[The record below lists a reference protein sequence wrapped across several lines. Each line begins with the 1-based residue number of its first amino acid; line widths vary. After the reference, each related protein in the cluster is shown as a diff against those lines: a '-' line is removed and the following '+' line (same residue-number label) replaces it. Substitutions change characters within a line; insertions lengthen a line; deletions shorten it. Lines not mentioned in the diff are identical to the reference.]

1 MNKQVVNSL
10 NAQPDTGRT
19 GHVAAGKRRT
29 LRFVSILFIEILVTM
44 LLVLVSYVAFL
55 LVLQIVFPAG
65 STGGLIGEKHS
76 PDESAGLAQRVMRS
90 LFLLDGEQESSWG
103 KAVDLAAV
111 LAQSYKTVKSKSADT
126 IVWKSTKLGMPLYDH
141 DAVQTFEKSS
151 ATIAFDET
159 NQIEMGEN
167 TLVVIKRMGQ
177 DRSLPD
183 KRSFFVVVD
192 GELRGK
198 IMGAGANSVDLQVTL
213 PGAVAQIQSPQKNA
227 GASDFKIKV
236 KPDKSAVI
244 TVYTGSA
251 KIASA
256 GGTHQVGE
264 HQGITIGPDGA
275 FRPAGPLPDAP
286 VPTAPSQDRG
296 FVYGGLPPRI
306 EFSWLALSKV
316 SRYRFQLASD
326 PEFRQRIVD
335 ETVTKPGFAGNALS
349 SGDYYWKVSALSG
362 DFESSYSATWHFQ
375 VRQALEP
382 PALTVK
388 FPPGVMYR
396 SDYILR
402 GTTEPGAEVFVN
414 GINVNPAADG
424 TFSYQGTLKQGINAI
439 VVKAVADVYN
449 EAYRSQIV
457 YGKF

>member
-1 MNKQVVNSL
+1 MVV
-10 NAQPDTGRT
+10 
-19 GHVAAGKRRT
+19 
-29 LRFVSILFIEILVTM
+29 
-44 LLVLVSYVAFL
+44 VLVSYVVFL
-55 LVLQIVFPAG
+55 QVLQIVFPTG
-65 STGGLIGEKHS
+65 STVGLIGEKHS
-76 PDESAGLAQRVMRS
+76 PDESTGLAQRVVRN
-90 LFLLDGEQESSWG
+90 LLLSHGEQESSLE

-111 LAQSYKTVKSKSADT
+111 LTQSYKTVKSKRADT

-159 NQIEMGEN
+159 NHIEMGEN
-167 TLVVIKRMGQ
+167 TLVVIKRMEK
-177 DRSLPD
+177 DRLLQD

-198 IMGAGANSVDLQVTL
+198 IMGSGVESVDLQVTI

-251 KIASA
+251 TIASA
-256 GGTHQVGE
+256 VGTQQVDE

-275 FRPAGPLPDAP
+275 FLPAGPLPDAP
-286 VPTAPSQDRG
+286 VPTSPSQDRA
-296 FVYGGLPPRI
+296 FVYGGSPPRI
-306 EFSWLALSKV
+306 QFSWMAPSKV
-316 SRYRFQLASD
+316 SRYRFLLAHD

-335 ETVTKPGFAGNALS
+335 ETVTKPSFARNALS
-349 SGDYYWKVSALSG
+349 SGDYYWKVSGLSG
-362 DFESSYSATWHFQ
+362 DFESSYSETWHFQ

-382 PALTVK
+382 PALSVK

-414 GINVNPAADG
+414 GKNVIPAADG
-424 TFSYQGTLKQGINAI
+424 TFSYQGTLKQGINVI
-439 VVKAVADVYN
+439 VVKAVVAVYN

-457 YGKF
+457 YGKY